1 MGLERMKLLADAFE
15 MAKSTY
21 TTGIKVHSQPFS
33 EDLIGYNGSDFLL
46 LLPTDELKTYSG
58 PRLSNLEIQSY
69 ELVLSAGRRFFL
81 SVAVPQDK
89 LWKSI
94 AFLLEIIQDE
104 QHEPEIRLEEWIRKW
119 NDKWSLMSLPL
130 SGKEIRGLVGELLIL
145 KYLIQGS
152 NQGIVSIWDG
162 PLDGLRDF
170 TTDYFSIEV
179 KSGYDVLESCW
190 ISDLE
195 QLNPSAQGTIQL
207 VLIKL
212 NDNEDIS
219 LDCLY
224 LELSNKIEDQEYL
237 DAFKFRMNALGYVP
251 NEVPEYSQKYG
262 IESIHSLSISI
273 ESPLMPNDVYAII
286 PRYVEKMKYKLN
298 TSILPLSESSPED
311 ISSLAERFYN

>member
-69 ELVLSAGRRFFL
+69 ELVLSTGQRCFL
-81 SVAVPQDK
+81 SVVVPQDK

-94 AFLLEIIQDE
+94 AFLLEIIQDD
-104 QHEPEIRLEEWIRKW
+104 QNEPEIRLEEWIRKW

-152 NQGIVSIWDG
+152 NQEVVSIWDG

-170 TTDYFSIEV
+170 TSDYFSIEV

-219 LDCLY
+219 LDSLY
-224 LELSNKIEDQEYL
+224 LELSNEIEDQECM

-286 PRYVEKMKYKLN
+286 PRYVEKIKYKLN

>member
-1 MGLERMKLLADAFE
+1 MKLLADAFE

-21 TTGIKVHSQPFS
+21 TTGIKVHNQPFS

-69 ELVLSAGRRFFL
+69 ELVLSAGRRCFL

-104 QHEPEIRLEEWIRKW
+104 QNEPEIRLEEWIRKW

-152 NQGIVSIWDG
+152 NQEVVSIWDG

-170 TTDYFSIEV
+170 TSDYFSIEV

-212 NDNEDIS
+212 NDNEEIS
-219 LDCLY
+219 LDSLY
-224 LELSNKIEDQEYL
+224 IELSNEIEDQECL

-262 IESIHSLSISI
+262 IESIHALSISI
-273 ESPLMPNDVYAII
+273 ENPLMPKDVYTII

-298 TSILPLSESSPED
+298 TSILPLSESSPEE